1 MRNNPIS
8 RSPSNQ
14 AACPKSGLRKLPEI
28 RPQPRLCYFWCI
40 PGGLLADSIGRY
52 KTIVGFGCIYALG
65 TLLVA
70 CAVFDGVQRE
80 LGRHGPSETFA
91 MLIFSSRE
99 QWEKPW

>member
-1 MRNNPIS
+1 MQT
-8 RSPSNQ
+8 PSVAIRPLWAL
-14 AACPKSGLRKLPEI
+14 AAC
-28 RPQPRLCYFWCI
+28 
-40 PGGLLADSIGRY
+40 
-52 KTIVGFGCIYALG
+52 YALG